1 MAEYDGFR
9 MGMYTA
15 LSETVVGGI
24 GRFGKGK
31 FLGNLAQV
39 VDDYAVA
46 RIAGGM
52 AREAAQESLEEI
64 LQRAYFMTVR
74 QDRELVDQDF
84 FSPEFMEH
92 LKKVGI
98 ASAFGGGLSGAA
110 MDITT
115 AMNLARSKLAT
126 KSFCLMVT
134 RRLSIP

>member
-15 LSETVVGGI
+15 LSETVGGI

-52 AREAAQESLEEI
+52 AREAP
-64 LQRAYFMTVR
+64 R
-74 QDRELVDQDF
+74 
-84 FSPEFMEH
+84 
-92 LKKVGI
+92 
-98 ASAFGGGLSGAA
+98 
-110 MDITT
+110 
-115 AMNLARSKLAT
+115 
-126 KSFCLMVT
+126 KS
-134 RRLSIP
+134 